1 MDFKNNYKMVLGR
14 EVDDDVF
21 TNVYDN
27 IYKIIYDEQIYLIS
41 EYRYLIEDHIDDLI
55 YLPIYNQIEIYYAN
69 R

>member
-21 TNVYDN
+21 INVYDN

-41 EYRYLIEDHIDDLI
+41 GYRYLIEDHIDDLI
-55 YLPIYNQIEIYYAN
+55 YLPTYNQLELILCK
-69 R
+69 

>member
-1 MDFKNNYKMVLGR
+1 MDFKDNYKMVLGR

-21 TNVYDN
+21 INVHDN

-55 YLPIYNQIEIYYAN
+55 YLPIYNQLELILCK
-69 R
+69 

>member
-1 MDFKNNYKMVLGR
+1 MVIGR

-27 IYKIIYDEQIYLIS
+27 IYKIIQDEQRYLIS
-41 EYRYLIEDHIDDLI
+41 EYRYLIEDYIDDLI
-55 YLPIYNQIEIYYAN
+55 YLPIYHQIELYYAN

>member
-27 IYKIIYDEQIYLIS
+27 IYKIIYDEQRYLVS

-55 YLPIYNQIEIYYAN
+55 YLPIYHQLELILCK
-69 R
+69 

>member
-1 MDFKNNYKMVLGR
+1 MVLGR

-27 IYKIIYDEQIYLIS
+27 IYKIIYDEQIYLVS
-41 EYRYLIEDHIDDLI
+41 EYRYLIEDRIDDLI
-55 YLPIYNQIEIYYAN
+55 YLPIYNQIEIYYAT

>member
-1 MDFKNNYKMVLGR
+1 MVLGR

-21 TNVYDN
+21 INVHDN

>member
-1 MDFKNNYKMVLGR
+1 MDFKDNYKMVLGR

-21 TNVYDN
+21 INVHDN

>member
-27 IYKIIYDEQIYLIS
+27 IYKIIYDEQIYLVS

-55 YLPIYNQIEIYYAN
+55 YLPIYNQLELILCK
-69 R
+69 

>member
-1 MDFKNNYKMVLGR
+1 MVIGR

-27 IYKIIYDEQIYLIS
+27 IYKIIQDEQRYLIS
-41 EYRYLIEDHIDDLI
+41 EYRYLIEDHIDDII
-55 YLPIYNQIEIYYAN
+55 YLPIYNQIELYYAN